1 MQIIADIL
9 LFIYVLCILLI
20 SLYCCVQLYLL
31 FWYLKS
37 HKNPSEIPTTIP
49 YEKLPKISIQL
60 PIFNEQYVAERLINT
75 IVKLNYPREKLQIQ
89 VLDDSTDNTLE
100 ITKLLVHQYKNQGFN
115 ISLLHRTDRLGYKA
129 GALKRGM
136 EETDA
141 EFIAIF
147 DADFLPKED
156 FLISCIPYF
165 QDPSTAVVQTRWEH
179 INQNYSWLTK
189 LQAIQLN
196 VHFTVEQVGRM
207 QSQNLLQFN
216 GTAGIWRKQ
225 AIIDAGGWQIDTLT
239 EDLDLSIRAQL
250 KSWKIKYLESLGAP
264 SELPVEMNG
273 LKSQQFRWMKGG
285 AECAKKLLPIVWKS
299 DLSFSKKMHTSFHL
313 LSSTV
318 FLLIFISSILTVP
331 ILFFINYYDTSF
343 KWLGLFLI
351 SWVMIIMVYFAANF
365 NKYVKEKS
373 SFWDYIYFLLKF
385 PLFLSLSM
393 GLSLHNSI
401 AVWQGFSG
409 KKSAFIRTPKYNI
422 KSKDDLFQKTS
433 YLSTKMPLSTKLEF
447 IVAFYFI
454 GGIYLGFLFHNYVY
468 MIIHFMLVFGFLSI
482 ASYSWKQTSKES

>member
-9 LFIYVLCILLI
+9 LVIYVICILLI
-20 SLYCCVQLYLL
+20 SLYCCIQLYLL
-31 FWYLKS
+31 FYYLKN
-37 HKNPSEIPTTIP
+37 HKNPPENPSSISH
-49 YEKLPKISIQL
+49 EKLPKISIQL

-89 VLDDSTDNTLE
+89 VLDDSTDNTLD
-100 ITKLLVHQYKNQGFN
+100 ITKSLVQHYQNLGFD

-129 GALKRGM
+129 GALKSGM

-156 FLISCIPYF
+156 FLLSCIPYF
-165 QDPSTAVVQTRWEH
+165 QDPNIGVVQTRWEH

-207 QSQNLLQFN
+207 QSQNFLQFN

-225 AIIDAGGWQIDTLT
+225 AIIDAGGWQVDTLT

-250 KSWKIKYLESLGAP
+250 KSWKIKYLESFGAP

-313 LSSTV
+313 LSSSV
-318 FLLIFISSILTVP
+318 FLLIFISSVLTVP
-331 ILFFINYYDTSF
+331 ILFFFKYYDSNF

-351 SWVMIIMVYFAANF
+351 SWVMIIMVYLAANF
-365 NKYVKEKS
+365 NKNIKEKS
-373 SFWDYIYFLLKF
+373 SFWDYISFILSF

-401 AVWQGFSG
+401 AVWQGFTG
-409 KKSAFIRTPKYNI
+409 RKSAFIRTPKYNI
-422 KSKDDLFQKTS
+422 KSKEDLFQKTT
-433 YLSTKMPLSTKLEF
+433 YLSTRMPLSTKLEF
-447 IVAFYFI
+447 VAALYFLV
-454 GGIYLGFLFHNYVY
+454 GIYLGFLFHNYVY